1 MSEDI
6 LVSVLI
12 PSYNA
17 SRFLRRSISSCLY
30 QTYKNIEIIIINDGS
45 TDSSI
50 DILNEFEKNDQRIK
64 IYHQDNKGV
73 SATRNRLISLAK
85 GHYIFFLDADD
96 TIPLKTIENLLLNS
110 NEGKLDIV
118 IGRAKQFY
126 NFSPKNFIAFP
137 FIPTWI
143 YKKNMTK
150 YDFVKSNMCLIWG
163 YIIRREYFLSLNISF
178 NEQLKYFEDI
188 SVATLIFL
196 KSESFKEI
204 RKITYNYNRG
214 SYNKNNMSHF
224 QTRDTQKIND
234 FYFAL
239 RSLLNSFEKEKFNSD
254 KKIIRSINGS
264 FFPILTGYD
273 LLIKS
278 LTTNHA
284 LRSILRNKIIS
295 LIYYYNYEISFS
307 KTWWKSIL
315 YFYIL
320 NSFKNY
326 VVLNKVKKV
335 CYIKK
340 IENKKR
346 FFHECYKVKNFL
358 GSSRFQRS
366 ENMFIVDFNFIKKNK
381 NKLKMKR
388 NIFFLVKIN
397 QKDNL
402 LEVSSFLKEN
412 DIIILGFSLEPFVD
426 MNIFFQLFPN
436 TLFIDFNL
444 RNFDEKMIS
453 SFVNSFSK
461 ISPNVSLSITIK
473 KDRLKKISNA
483 NLEIDFL
490 FIENENE

>member
-1 MSEDI
+1 MSRDI
-6 LVSVLI
+6 LVSILI

-17 SRFLRRSISSCLY
+17 ARFLKRSINSCIH
-30 QTYKNIEIIIINDGS
+30 QTHKNIEIIIVNDGS

-50 DILNEFEKNDQRIK
+50 DILDELEKKDERIK

-73 SATRNRLISLAK
+73 SATRNRLVSLAN
-85 GHYIFFLDADD
+85 GHYFFFLDADD
-96 TIPLKTIENLLLNS
+96 TIPSKTIENLVLNS
-110 NEGKLDIV
+110 NEGMTDIV

-126 NFSPKNFIAFP
+126 NFSLKLSIAFP

-143 YKKNMTK
+143 YHKNMTK
-150 YDFVKSNMCLIWG
+150 YDFVKSNMCLLWG
-163 YIIRREYFLSLNISF
+163 YIIKREFFLSLNIFF

-196 KSESFKEI
+196 KSQSFKEI
-204 RKITYNYNRG
+204 PKITYHYNRG
-214 SYNKNNMSHF
+214 IYNKDNMSHF
-224 QTRDTQKIND
+224 QTRDTQKMND

-278 LTTNHA
+278 LTTNYV

-295 LIYYYNYEISFS
+295 LIHYYNYEISFS
-307 KTWWKSIL
+307 KTWWKSLL

-326 VVLNKVKKV
+326 VLLNEVKKV
-335 CYIKK
+335 CYINEIK
-340 IENKKR
+340 NKKS
-346 FFHECYKVKNFL
+346 FFYGCYKIKNFL
-358 GSSRFQRS
+358 GYSRWQRS
-366 ENMFIVDFNFIKKNK
+366 QNMFIVDFNFIKKNK

-388 NIFFLVKIN
+388 NIFFLLKIN
-397 QKDNL
+397 QDDCL
-402 LEVSSFLKEN
+402 DEISSFLKQN
-412 DIIILGFSLEPFVD
+412 DIIILGFSLEPFTN
-426 MNIFFQLFPN
+426 MNDFFKLFPN

-444 RNFDEKMIS
+444 RFFDEKMIS
-453 SFVNSFSK
+453 SFVSSFSK
-461 ISPNVSLSITIK
+461 ISPNISLSITIK
-473 KDRLKKISNA
+473 KDRLKNISNT
-483 NLEIDFL
+483 NLKIDFL
-490 FIENENE
+490 FIEDENA